1 MKVSTQVMAVLVAL
15 VIVAALSAW
24 AATGQTG
31 DLWSSRSYGWLGF
44 LYGIPLIL
52 VGALASGQRWA
63 LMAAV
68 MYGTVGLALD
78 LSTVVQELT
87 QGPAH
92 PAILAASGVTGL
104 LNFLLILLGG
114 RGFLDA
120 RRLSTP

>member
-1 MKVSTQVMAVLVAL
+1 MKGSTQVTAVLVAL
-15 VIVAALSAW
+15 VVVAALASW
-24 AATGQTG
+24 AAPDVMGGPQRS
-31 DLWSSRSYGWLGF
+31 LSYGWLGF
-44 LYGIPLIL
+44 LYGIPLML
-52 VGALASGQRWA
+52 AGALVSGQRWA

-87 QGPAH
+87 QGPSH
-92 PAILAASGVTGL
+92 PAVLAASGVTGL

-120 RRLSTP
+120 QRLPSP